1 MGQLGQ
7 DRRACLGGLGVGEQQ
22 IDQLRYISG
31 QGQGQGFELVHAN
44 LYPMHELR
52 ECMKGPV
59 LQTQNYRISVTG
71 QQDI

>member
-1 MGQLGQ
+1 
-7 DRRACLGGLGVGEQQ
+7 
-22 IDQLRYISG
+22 
-31 QGQGQGFELVHAN
+31 LVHAN

-71 QQDI
+71 QQDIWEESQQYHYW